1 MPRTEEYLNLY
12 NELEKMVPNAKIG
25 ISQYFPF
32 YNFSFY
38 KDERS
43 IGVAI
48 PTPTLLNIQNV
59 YPVRKFHLCAKAGLP
74 AEEGNFLTL
83 SVEHREFEFG
93 KGNLSL
99 FLDMCLQFVS
109 KEDGNRELL
118 LTNPHQWAKEKI
130 AILGNKSTDNQPY
143 PYIAEFYLLH
153 QLKKAG
159 LVHDIRQE
167 YRGPEKGIHDF
178 EMIDFSLE
186 VKSHLHACVED
197 KPGEVIISSDKQLA
211 QVDNK
216 PLYLVYFAMED
227 TGELSLKNII
237 DAFGDDRNIA
247 LEKLEKNFKEGDLAW
262 QIPYHLVNEPLVYP
276 ITEEFPRITPLKF
289 IGGHTPAGITKLSY
303 HISLANLPCCTLQEF
318 ITAKS
323 QGVEPKYIANN

>member
-1 MPRTEEYLNLY
+1 
-12 NELEKMVPNAKIG
+12 
-25 ISQYFPF
+25 
-32 YNFSFY
+32 
-38 KDERS
+38 
-43 IGVAI
+43 
-48 PTPTLLNIQNV
+48 
-59 YPVRKFHLCAKAGLP
+59 
-74 AEEGNFLTL
+74 
-83 SVEHREFEFG
+83 
-93 KGNLSL
+93 
-99 FLDMCLQFVS
+99 
-109 KEDGNRELL
+109 
-118 LTNPHQWAKEKI
+118 
-130 AILGNKSTDNQPY
+130 
-143 PYIAEFYLLH
+143 
-153 QLKKAG
+153 
-159 LVHDIRQE
+159 
-167 YRGPEKGIHDF
+167 
-178 EMIDFSLE
+178 MIDFSLE

-323 QGVEPKYIANN
+323 QGVEPKYIANY